1 MTEMK
6 SETRDGMRI
15 EWDAPIEMDD
25 GVVLRC
31 DVFRPVEEGAY
42 PAILSYSPY
51 GKWLLFG
58 DYYVDQWTR
67 MCAEHPDVPAGSS
80 NRYQSFEAVDP
91 EKFVPDGYAVVRV
104 DSRGT
109 GRSPGFLDVW
119 SAREARDL
127 YACIEWAARQAWCSG
142 RIGLNGISYLA
153 MNQWQVAALQPA
165 HLAAMCVWVGAVD
178 FERD

>member
-31 DVFRPVEEGAY
+31 DVFRPVEERAY

-67 MCAEHPDVPAGSS
+67 MCAEHPDVPAPGCPDASS
-80 NRYQSFEAVDP
+80 PPNCPSRWRTPSSDGRANGCGCGRRYSSTLW
-91 EKFVPDGYAVVRV
+91 R
-104 DSRGT
+104 
-109 GRSPGFLDVW
+109 
-119 SAREARDL
+119 AR
-127 YACIEWAARQAWCSG
+127 
-142 RIGLNGISYLA
+142 
-153 MNQWQVAALQPA
+153 P
-165 HLAAMCVWVGAVD
+165 
-178 FERD
+178 